1 MRISQLFAMAT
12 CVTSVL
18 ACAKHDN
25 HYSLKNKKRHIDPR
39 ADPGS
44 KDWAYEASYNWG
56 RINPGRNIFFRF
68 NCQLA
73 NGLQITISAKQELSN
88 RPSQLR

>member
-1 MRISQLFAMAT
+1 MRISHLFAVAT
-12 CVTSVL
+12 CVTSVF

-56 RINPGRNIFFRF
+56 RINPGRNIFPRAIAK
-68 NCQLA
+68 LA
-73 NGLQITISAKQELSN
+73 NNLQTIISVKQEPSS
-88 RPSQLR
+88 RPSQSR